1 MANIQSAVEFIYPL
15 VYPFQK
21 PKTQSD
27 VRLGTNTKELFALA
41 KAESTVTEEK
51 ISKNGR
57 SKGLGKKRK
66 HDDIANASDED
77 KSDTS
82 ADSD

>member
-1 MANIQSAVEFIYPL
+1 VANIQSAVEYIYPL

-27 VRLGTNTKELFALA
+27 LRLGTNTKELFALA
-41 KAESTVTEEK
+41 KAESTVTGEK
-51 ISKNGR
+51 LSNNGTN
-57 SKGLGKKRK
+57 KGIKRK
-66 HDDIANASDED
+66 HDDLATVSDEN

-82 ADSD
+82 ADND